1 MVVRTGGS
9 DETVKS
15 GRCKRIVG
23 VAAFAVV
30 AVSCAKQPPGSEIP
44 LLEPGLWTF
53 EIETRREGQPVEKR
67 TIRDCVGLRGL
78 YSADRPTQCRRNEAV
93 RSSDGRRLTVS
104 LSCEVEPRPLKDL
117 PAELRGRGPL
127 DLEELGLKVESRSI
141 FTGDLRKGY
150 VRDNTTI
157 LEWPP
162 GEVQITRS
170 VTRGTWRGATC
181 PVDLSPDR
189 IERWL
194 LNSGGTPAIS
204 GSKADR
210 PEWKIDFANA
220 PKMRTGLWTGTV
232 STRVG
237 GSAAEVD
244 PLSFCVNARTKSESA
259 EGAVMLPRDGALSLC
274 ARVGEIIAERTSGG
288 FTTRMRCELPS
299 GQLMMADLDV
309 LRPALRVVSRSDYRG
324 TTASRFEVEHDTTVT
339 YASGRTSRIVS
350 VNRVMRVD
358 DCEPG
363 TRKTPP

>member
-1 MVVRTGGS
+1 M
-9 DETVKS
+9 KS

-127 DLEELGLKVESRSI
+127 DLEELGLKVESRSV
-141 FTGDLRKGY
+141 FTGDLRKRY
-150 VRDNTTI
+150 VRDNTTT

-162 GEVQITRS
+162 GETQTTRS
-170 VTRGTWRGATC
+170 VTRGTWLNTTC
-181 PVDLSPDR
+181 PADLPPDKL
-189 IERWL
+189 ERWL
-194 LNSGGTPAIS
+194 WALGSAQAIDVPM
-204 GSKADR
+204 ADPPKPWLDR
-210 PEWKIDFANA
+210 SIA

-232 STRVG
+232 STRSDG
-237 GSAAEVD
+237 GAAEVS
-244 PLSFCVNARTKSESA
+244 PLRFCVAARTKTEA
-259 EGAVMLPRDGALSLC
+259 TEGAVRLPRDDT
-274 ARVGEIIAERTSGG
+274 ARVCEGIYESTMERTSSG
-288 FTTRMRCELPS
+288 FTVRLHCTLPAS
-299 GQLMMADLDV
+299 HLMTADLDIV
-309 LRPALRVVSRSDYRG
+309 RPALRVVSRSDYRG
-324 TTASRFEVEHDTTVT
+324 DTASRFEVAHDTTVI
-339 YASGRTSRIVS
+339 YASGKTDRMITVNQVSRVGDCDIGVS
-350 VNRVMRVD
+350 AT
-358 DCEPG
+358 G
-363 TRKTPP
+363 

>member
-15 GRCKRIVG
+15 GRCKRIVN

-30 AVSCAKQPPGSEIP
+30 AVSCAKQPPDSEIP

-93 RSSDGRRLTVS
+93 RSPDGSLTVS
-104 LSCEVEPRPLKDL
+104 LSCEVEPKPRWSL
-117 PAELRGRGPL
+117 PGEMRGRGPL

-162 GEVQITRS
+162 GEIQTTRS
-170 VTRGTWRGATC
+170 VTRGAWQGATC

-194 LNSGGTPAIS
+194 LNSGGTPAIG

-232 STRVG
+232 STRVDG
-237 GSAAEVD
+237 RVAEVST
-244 PLSFCVNARTKSESA
+244 LRFCVA
-259 EGAVMLPRDGALSLC
+259 EYPRAQPPAGAEALPRNLLSLC
-274 ARVGEIIAERTSGG
+274 GGVSDVTAERSSGG
-288 FTTRMRCELPS
+288 FTVHLRCELPS

-309 LRPALRVVSRSDYRG
+309 LRPALRVVSRSDFRG
-324 TTASRFEVEHDTTVT
+324 DTANRFEVAHDTTVT

-350 VNRVMRVD
+350 VNRLTRIG
-358 DCEPG
+358 DCESG